1 MRDDHAAIYYRFIFP
16 VLGMRIG
23 GIGVGFAG
31 GAGVIALCALG
42 ATPGDL
48 PMLVIV
54 LLWLSS
60 LQLLQCKKRVG
71 LTIWLV

>member
-1 MRDDHAAIYYRFIFP
+1 MILLQFIIVLFFLF
-16 VLGMRIG
+16 LGMRIG

-54 LLWLSS
+54 FIMVVHHCNCCNARSGWD
-60 LQLLQCKKRVG
+60 
-71 LTIWLV
+71 